1 MNLRPV
7 IALTFILAT
16 ATGYTADKPWTEP
29 DAIVD
34 ACLAAPIG
42 QAVIPHPFN
51 HRLTYNGAKGA
62 EEQ

>member
-1 MNLRPV
+1 MRPT
-7 IALTFILAT
+7 IALAFILAT

-34 ACLAAPIG
+34 ACLAAPVG
-42 QAVIPHPFN
+42 QSIIPHPFN
-51 HRLTYNGAKGA
+51 PQLTYDCAKSA